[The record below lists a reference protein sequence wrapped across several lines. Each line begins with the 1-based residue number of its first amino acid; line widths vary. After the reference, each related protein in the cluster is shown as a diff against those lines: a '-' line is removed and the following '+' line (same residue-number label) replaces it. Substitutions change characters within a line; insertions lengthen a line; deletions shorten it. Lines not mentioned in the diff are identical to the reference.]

1 MNDTNNFKVIPSTT
15 KCIKH
20 PSLWEGLV
28 RLLME
33 IQVGNKLQE
42 VTLLSKEG
50 NKVSIS
56 IDGKVY
62 DVDVAMLQ
70 NGTCS
75 LIYGG
80 NSYNAELIKGEGGK
94 HYTVNLNY
102 SAYQIDILDS
112 QAKYMRM
119 RKHQGDAIQADTVT
133 APMPCKIVKV
143 YVKKGDKVKT
153 GDMLFTMEAMKM
165 QSNYKVA
172 TDCTIKDVLIAEGD
186 TVRAEQVLIKLEVEN
201 AE

>member
-1 MNDTNNFKVIPSTT
+1 
-15 KCIKH
+15 
-20 PSLWEGLV
+20 
-28 RLLME
+28 ME
-33 IQVGNKLQE
+33 IQVGNKTME

-50 NKVSIS
+50 NQVKIDV
-56 IDGKVY
+56 DGKVY

-75 LIYGG
+75 LIYNG

-102 SAYQIDILDS
+102 STYQIDMLDS

-119 RKHQGDAIQADTVT
+119 RKNSASNAGQSDVIT

-143 YVKKGDKVKT
+143 YVHDGDELKA
-153 GDMLFTMEAMKM
+153 GDTVLTMEAMKM
-165 QSNYKVA
+165 QSNYKVSE
-172 TDCTIKDVLIAEGD
+172 DCVVDKVLVSDGD
-186 TVRAEQVLIKLEVEN
+186 TVRADDALVKLKVDKE
-201 AE
+201 

>member
-1 MNDTNNFKVIPSTT
+1 MVNEF
-15 KCIKH
+15 
-20 PSLWEGLV
+20 
-28 RLLME
+28 ME

-102 SAYQIDILDS
+102 STYQIDMLDS

-119 RKHQGDAIQADTVT
+119 RKNQNDTVQADTVT

-143 YVKKGDKVKT
+143 YVKKGDKVKA
-153 GDMLFTMEAMKM
+153 GDTLFTMEAMKM
-165 QSNYKVA
+165 QSNYKVSE
-172 TDCTIKDVLIAEGD
+172 DCVVDKVLVSDGD
-186 TVRAEQVLIKLEVEN
+186 TVRADDALVKLKVN
-201 AE
+201 KD

>member
-1 MNDTNNFKVIPSTT
+1 
-15 KCIKH
+15 
-20 PSLWEGLV
+20 
-28 RLLME
+28 ME

-50 NKVSIS
+50 NSVSIS

-80 NSYNAELIKGEGGK
+80 NSYNAELIKDEGGK
-94 HYTVNLNY
+94 HYNVNLNY
-102 SAYQIDILDS
+102 STYKIDILDS

-119 RKHQGDAIQADTVT
+119 RKNRSEAVQADTIT

-143 YVKKGDKVKT
+143 YVKEGDKVKA
-153 GDMLFTMEAMKM
+153 GDTLFTMEAMKM

-172 TDCTIKDVLIAEGD
+172 TDCEVRQVLIADGD
-186 TVRAEQVLIKLEVEN
+186 TVRAEQTLLKLKIEN
-201 AE
+201 